1 MDQQEL
7 QNTIAKYYAKLPPKV
22 AEYFAS
28 MSWIEIIKGIK
39 EKNNLSDNQLQTL
52 SIETTLL
59 LLAVISKE
67 EYEAVLEK
75 DLELE
80 RAKLDLILKEIEAF
94 IINKVGLE
102 LRATFEKNQDE
113 SIVGGE
119 IEENTELI
127 KQVIIPKAEEI
138 KEEKIIPDPKES
150 KVEKIVGEL
159 KHEEKVYQIG
169 RENSLTI
176 AQITALAE
184 IVGNVL
190 NGKIFGDQFLNA
202 LDKLNLDIDRKKK
215 IAESINDQVFKEIRN
230 RMMGKVVESKEIS
243 NQVESQKVESK
254 EISYKDE
261 SYKVK
266 SEDSEKIELEKRIEE
281 DKKIASSIINQKL
294 QNTVK
299 SNITNS
305 NHSLTNINPTDKPK
319 IDPYRE
325 IPE

>member
-67 EYEAVLEK
+67 EYEAILEK

-80 RAKLDLILKEIEAF
+80 RSKLDLILKEINAF
-94 IINKVGLE
+94 ILNNINLE

-113 SIVGGE
+113 SIIGGE
-119 IEENTELI
+119 IEENTDVI
-127 KQVIIPKAEEI
+127 KEINKLEI
-138 KEEKIIPDPKES
+138 KEEPKILQTETES
-150 KVEKIVGEL
+150 KVERIVGEL

-169 RENSLTI
+169 RENNLTI
-176 AQITALAE
+176 SQITKLAE
-184 IVGNVL
+184 IVGDIL
-190 NGKIFGDQFLNA
+190 NGKIFGDKFLDA
-202 LDKLNLDIDRKKK
+202 LEILNIDEEKKKK
-215 IAESINDQVFKEIRN
+215 IASRVNDEVFKEIRS
-230 RMMGKVVESKEIS
+230 RMMGKVVES
-243 NQVESQKVESK
+243 QKVESVGT
-254 EISYKDE
+254 SYKDE
-261 SYKVK
+261 SNKVE
-266 SEDSEKIELEKRIEE
+266 SEDLEKIQLEKVVEE
-281 DKKIASSIINQKL
+281 DKKITSSIISQKL
-294 QNTVK
+294 EGQVK
-299 SNITNS
+299 SNIIDS
-305 NHSLTNINPTDKPK
+305 VHSLPNITETATKK
-319 IDPYRE
+319 LDPYRE

>member
-67 EYEAVLEK
+67 EYEAILEK

-80 RAKLDLILKEIEAF
+80 RSKLDLILKEINAF
-94 IINKVGLE
+94 ILNNINLE

-113 SIVGGE
+113 SIIGGE
-119 IEENTELI
+119 IEENTDVI
-127 KQVIIPKAEEI
+127 KEINKLEI
-138 KEEKIIPDPKES
+138 KEEPKILQTEKES
-150 KVEKIVGEL
+150 KVERIVGEL

-169 RENSLTI
+169 RENNLTI
-176 AQITALAE
+176 SQITKLAE
-184 IVGNVL
+184 IVGDIL
-190 NGKIFGDQFLNA
+190 NGKIFGDKFLDA
-202 LDKLNLDIDRKKK
+202 LEILNIDEEKKKK
-215 IAESINDQVFKEIRN
+215 IASRVNDEVFKEIRS
-230 RMMGKVVESKEIS
+230 RMMGKVVES
-243 NQVESQKVESK
+243 QKVESVGT
-254 EISYKDE
+254 SYKDE
-261 SYKVK
+261 SNKVESK
-266 SEDSEKIELEKRIEE
+266 DPEQIQLEKVVEE
-281 DKKIASSIINQKL
+281 DKKITSSIISQKL
-294 QNTVK
+294 EGQVK
-299 SNITNS
+299 SNIIDS
-305 NHSLTNINPTDKPK
+305 VHSLPNITETATKK
-319 IDPYRE
+319 LDPYRE

>member
-7 QNTIAKYYAKLPPKV
+7 QNTIAKYYAKLPSKV

-67 EYEAVLEK
+67 EYETILEK

-80 RAKLDLILKEIEAF
+80 KSKLDLILKEIDAY
-94 IINKVGLE
+94 ILNNILLE

-119 IEENTELI
+119 IEENTEII
-127 KQVIIPKAEEI
+127 KDINKLEI
-138 KEEKIIPDPKES
+138 KEEPKILQTEKES
-150 KVEKIVGEL
+150 KVERIVGEL
-159 KHEEKVYQIG
+159 KHEDKVYQIG
-169 RENSLTI
+169 RENNLTI
-176 AQITALAE
+176 SQITKLAE
-184 IVGNVL
+184 IVGDIL

-202 LDKLNLDIDRKKK
+202 LEILNIDEDKKKK
-215 IAESINDQVFKEIRN
+215 IALRINDDIFKEIRN
-230 RMMGKVVESKEIS
+230 RMMGKTIESEKM
-243 NQVESQKVESK
+243 KT
-254 EISYKDE
+254 YKDE
-261 SYKVK
+261 SYQVENENSK
-266 SEDSEKIELEKRIEE
+266 KIEVIKKDPEQIQLEKVIEE

-294 QNTVK
+294 QNIVK
-299 SNITNS
+299 SSITNS
-305 NHSLTNINPTDKPK
+305 NHSLTNINQTDKPK